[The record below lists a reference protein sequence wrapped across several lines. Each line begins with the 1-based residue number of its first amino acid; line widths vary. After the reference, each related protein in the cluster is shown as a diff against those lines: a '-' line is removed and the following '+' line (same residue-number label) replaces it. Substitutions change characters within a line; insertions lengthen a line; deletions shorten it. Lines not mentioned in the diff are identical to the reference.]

1 MGKPPYFKSVVD
13 DVALYP
19 MVKYKSDILP
29 PTLAEQLVML
39 TCPNEINKWC
49 DLLECNEKYLRY
61 AVLSIGNKA
70 SKVNDFLIL
79 NRLKN
84 ETV

>member
-1 MGKPPYFKSVVD
+1 MKSYNTNTLPSIFQD
-13 DVALYP
+13 Q
-19 MVKYKSDILP
+19 MVHLS
-29 PTLAEQLVML
+29 TSS
-39 TCPNEINKWC
+39 EIQKWC
-49 DLLECNEKYLRY
+49 ELLECNEKFLRY

>member
-1 MGKPPYFKSVVD
+1 MN
-13 DVALYP
+13 LHLWC
-19 MVKYKSDILP
+19 MEKYKSDILP
-29 PTLAEQLVML
+29 LALQDQLVML
-39 TCPNEINKWC
+39 NTPFEIQKWC
-49 DLLECNEKYLRY
+49 QLLECDEKYLRY

>member
-1 MGKPPYFKSVVD
+1 MNSYNTNTIP
-13 DVALYP
+13 
-19 MVKYKSDILP
+19 
-29 PTLAEQLVML
+29 VML
-39 TCPNEINKWC
+39 QDQHIQLSTRSEIQKWC
-49 DLLECNEKYLRY
+49 ELLECDEKYLRY

-84 ETV
+84 EIV

>member
-1 MGKPPYFKSVVD
+1 MNSYNTNTIPLMFHD
-13 DVALYP
+13 Q
-19 MVKYKSDILP
+19 MV
-29 PTLAEQLVML
+29 QLSTRV
-39 TCPNEINKWC
+39 EIQKWC
-49 DLLECNEKYLRY
+49 ELLECDEKYLRY
-61 AVLSIGNKA
+61 AVLTIGTKA

>member
-1 MGKPPYFKSVVD
+1 ME
-13 DVALYP
+13 
-19 MVKYKSDILP
+19 KYKSDILP
-29 PTLAEQLVML
+29 VALQDQMVML
-39 TCPNEINKWC
+39 NSPFEIQKWC
-49 DLLECNEKYLRY
+49 RLLECDEKYLRY